1 MNGLLTAP
9 EVADRLKLHINTV
22 RKYIKEGKLKAFKYS
37 DNSRWR
43 ITSEELEKFI
53 QRRSQ

>member
-9 EVADRLKLHINTV
+9 EVAERLKIHINTV
-22 RKYIKEGKLKAFKYS
+22 RRYIKGGKLKAFKYA

-43 ITSEELEKFI
+43 ITTEELERFI
-53 QRRSQ
+53 QERAK

>member
-1 MNGLLTAP
+1 VNALYTAP
-9 EVADRLKLHINTV
+9 EVAERLKLHINTV
-22 RKYIKEGKLKAFKYS
+22 RRYIKEGKLKAFKYA

-53 QRRSQ
+53 QRRAK

>member
-1 MNGLLTAP
+1 MNGLYTAP
-9 EVADRLKLHINTV
+9 EVAIRLKLHINTV

-53 QRRSQ
+53 QRRAQ

>member
-1 MNGLLTAP
+1 MNGLYTAP
-9 EVADRLKLHINTV
+9 EVAERLKLHINTV
-22 RKYIKEGKLKAFKYS
+22 RKYIKEGKLKAFKYA

-53 QRRSQ
+53 QGRAK

>member
-9 EVADRLKLHINTV
+9 EVAVRLKLHINTV
-22 RKYIKEGKLKAFKYS
+22 RRYIKDGKLKAFKYA

-43 ITSEELEKFI
+43 ITTEELERFI
-53 QRRSQ
+53 QEKAK